1 MDTLLKG
8 TRRRARHTQSLDRP
22 SALMSV
28 GQHADASGRVAR
40 DAGLRRP
47 AERTGAAQVGPRGI
61 RKWVREAQA
70 PKESIESANEKH
82 SG

>member
-22 SALMSV
+22 SALMPV

-47 AERTGAAQVGPRGI
+47 AERTGAAHVGPRGM
-61 RKWVREAQA
+61 RKWVREAKAQ
-70 PKESIESANEKH
+70 KESTENANEKH